1 MNNNKVK
8 KDLLKEYISFL
19 PKDYKIDNEAAK
31 KVFAVLF
38 WYSHQNDHQPFTIGQ
53 RQLADETMLSL
64 MTVNRAVNLL
74 TEKYKFVN
82 YQKGHLKQNST
93 YQILSPSIET
103 SIVPQMIKND
113 MVQREQ
119 MVQQNGTIKMIVD
132 GTINPTDNEEVICT
146 KVDQNGT
153 VPNTLGNFDEMVHKY
168 KYKLKYNTNIVKD
181 NNIDMLN
188 SSKDNK
194 EKVEKEMATLLE
206 EKLLE
211 RIEVMENNQEK
222 MATLLE
228 RLMDKSTLLTS
239 TKFEEKKNEEVKG
252 LKAKLSQLEE
262 IVGNQAR
269 EITHLNERLDKAG
282 KAFLELRKAIT
293 TSTPT
298 QVEEKKT
305 YATQP
310 TYSTNVDNSYSKEK
324 GEYVKAIKA
333 FYDFKRENKLEECRK
348 MVETL
353 QKLAQTGKLTDY
365 QLQKIEKCEEILGES
380 ERILKGWQ
388 DPLKYGYNGRM
399 NFSAYQS
406 KFYDI
411 LKKENFSEE
420 DFRELTK
427 VVKKIEVF
435 DHIPKEN
442 FNKIIDIYAN
452 TMAKDPERKKAYFTE
467 YYAFR
472 NAFRTMLGKG
482 DDEELIYKLCQKY
495 ADYLLTLRQVPR
507 EILRKAGL
515 EEVLLYSKGCWSD
528 EAIRWKWN
536 YEKKASTSL
545 QKEESGTTDHTEEEN
560 VSEGL
565 KTAKNEV
572 LTDVN
577 TAKISETKVEEPE
590 TTKEEVKSEVVENSP
605 VSLENVEGG
614 TTTHADQES
623 LSESLKSGKN
633 KDLTSVNSAYNP
645 PIKIE
650 EGRSTLFVPLNSS
663 VSEDDLIAKMLG
675 TK

>member
-1 MNNNKVK
+1 MSNNNKVK

-74 TEKYKFVN
+74 TEKYKYVN
-82 YQKGHLKQNST
+82 YQKGHLKVNST

-113 MVQREQ
+113 MVQRDQ

-132 GTINPTDNEEVICT
+132 GTINSTDNKEVICT
-146 KVDQNGT
+146 NVNQNGT
-153 VPNTLGNFDEMVHKY
+153 VPNTLGNFDGMVH
-168 KYKLKYNTNIVKD
+168 KYKLKYNLKYNTNNS
-181 NNIDMLN
+181 NNSNKHMSDISL
-188 SSKDNK
+188 K
-194 EKVEKEMATLLE
+194 EKVEKENSTLLE

-228 RLMDKSTLLTS
+228 RLMEKSTLPTS
-239 TKFEEKKNEEVKG
+239 TNFEEKKNEEVEG
-252 LKAKLSQLEE
+252 LKVKISQLEE
-262 IVGNQAR
+262 TIEKQAM

-282 KAFLELRKAIT
+282 KAFLQLRNSINS
-293 TSTPT
+293 TST

-305 YATQP
+305 YT
-310 TYSTNVDNSYSKEK
+310 TYSTNLENSFSKEK
-324 GEYVKAIKA
+324 GEYVEAIKA
-333 FYDFKRENKLEECRK
+333 FYDFKRENNLEECQK

-353 QKLAQTGKLTDY
+353 NKLAQTGKLTDY
-365 QLQKIEKCEEILGES
+365 QLQKVEKCEEILGEWGKANNQRYES
-380 ERILKGWQ
+380 
-388 DPLKYGYNGRM
+388 
-399 NFSAYQS
+399 NFSSYQS

-411 LKKENFSEE
+411 LKKEDFSEE
-420 DFRELTK
+420 DFKELTK
-427 VVKKIEVF
+427 VVKKIE
-435 DHIPKEN
+435 ILPNLPKEN
-442 FNKIIDIYAN
+442 FQKIIDIYAN

-467 YYAFR
+467 YYAYR

-495 ADYLLTLRQVPR
+495 SDYLLTFRQVPR
-507 EILRKAGL
+507 EILKKAGM
-515 EEVLLYSKGCWSD
+515 EDVLLYSKGCWSD
-528 EAIRWKWN
+528 EAIRWKLN
-536 YEKKASTSL
+536 YEQKASTSL
-545 QKEESGTTDHTEEEN
+545 ENTESGITDHTEEETR
-560 VSEGL
+560 SEGL
-565 KTAKNEV
+565 KTTKNKV

-577 TAKISETKVEEPE
+577 TTEISETKVEEPE
-590 TTKEEVKSEVVENSP
+590 TTKEEVENEVVENSP
-605 VSLENVEGG
+605 VSLESVEDG
-614 TTTHADQES
+614 TTTQDNAES

-633 KDLTSVNSAYNP
+633 KELTSVNSAYNP
-645 PIKIE
+645 PIRIE
-650 EGRSTLFVPLNSS
+650 EGRSTLFVPLNSN
-663 VSEDDLIAKMLG
+663 VSEDDLVAKMLG
-675 TK
+675 N

>member
-53 RQLADETMLSL
+53 RQLAEETMLSL

-74 TEKYKFVN
+74 TEKYNYVN
-82 YQKGHLKQNST
+82 YQKGHLKVNST

-113 MVQREQ
+113 MVQREE
-119 MVQQNGTIKMIVD
+119 MVQQNGTIKMIFD

-168 KYKLKYNTNIVKD
+168 KLKYNLKYNTNS
-181 NNIDMLN
+181 NNSNKHMSNISL
-188 SSKDNK
+188 K
-194 EKVEKEMATLLE
+194 EKVEKENSTLLE

-228 RLMDKSTLLTS
+228 RLMEKTNLPTSTL
-239 TKFEEKKNEEVKG
+239 EEKKNEEIEG
-252 LKAKLSQLEE
+252 LKAKVYQLEE
-262 IVGNQAR
+262 TVENQAR
-269 EITHLNERLDKAG
+269 EITHLNERIDKAG
-282 KAFLELRKAIT
+282 KAFLELRNSIKS
-293 TSTPT
+293 TST
-298 QVEEKKT
+298 QVEEKTT
-305 YATQP
+305 YTTQP
-310 TYSTNVDNSYSKEK
+310 TYSTNVDNSYNKEK

-333 FYDFKRENKLEECRK
+333 FYEFKRENKLEECQK

-353 QKLAQTGKLTDY
+353 QKLAQTGKLTEY
-365 QLQKIEKCEEILGES
+365 QLEKIEKCEEILGES
-380 ERILKGWQ
+380 ERIMRGWQ

-420 DFRELTK
+420 DFKELTD

-435 DHIPKEN
+435 DHIPKDK
-442 FNKIIDIYAN
+442 FNKIVEIYAN
-452 TMAKDPERKKAYFTE
+452 TMAKDTERKKVYFTE
-467 YYAFR
+467 YYAYR
-472 NAFRTMLGKG
+472 NAFRTMLQKG
-482 DDEELIYKLCQKY
+482 DDAELIYKLCQKY
-495 ADYLLTLRQVPR
+495 AEYLLTLRQVPR
-507 EILRKAGL
+507 EILRKAGM

-536 YEKKASTSL
+536 YEQKASTNL
-545 QKEESGTTDHTEEEN
+545 QKEESGITDHTEEEN

-577 TAKISETKVEEPE
+577 TTEISENKVEEPE
-590 TTKEEVKSEVVENSP
+590 TTKEEVKTEVTEKAST
-605 VSLENVEGG
+605 SLENVEGG

-623 LSESLKSGKN
+623 LSEGLKSGKN
-633 KDLTSVNSAYNP
+633 KELTSVNPAYNP
-645 PIKIE
+645 PIRIE
-650 EGRSTLFVPLNSS
+650 EGRSTLFVPLNSN

-675 TK
+675 NR

>member
-1 MNNNKVK
+1 MSNNNKVK

-19 PKDYKIDNEAAK
+19 PKDYKIENEAAK

-74 TEKYKFVN
+74 TEKYNYVN
-82 YQKGHLKQNST
+82 YQKGHLKVNST

-113 MVQREQ
+113 MVQTNQ
-119 MVQQNGTIKMIVD
+119 MVQQNGTIKMILD

-168 KYKLKYNTNIVKD
+168 KLKYNLKYNTNS
-181 NNIDMLN
+181 NNSNKHMSNISL
-188 SSKDNK
+188 K
-194 EKVEKEMATLLE
+194 EKVEKENSTLLE
-206 EKLLE
+206 EKLLG

-228 RLMDKSTLLTS
+228 RLLEKSTS
-239 TKFEEKKNEEVKG
+239 TNFEEKKNEEVEG
-252 LKAKLSQLEE
+252 LKAKISQLEE
-262 IVGNQAR
+262 TVEKQAE

-282 KAFLELRKAIT
+282 KAFLELRNSIKST

-298 QVEEKKT
+298 QVEEKTT
-305 YATQP
+305 YTQP

-333 FYDFKRENKLEECRK
+333 FYEFKREGKIDDCQK

-353 QKLAQTGKLTDY
+353 NKLAQTGKLTDY

-380 ERILKGWQ
+380 ERHLRRYTKLPEYPTIRLDFSDLQYKFYAILKRK
-388 DPLKYGYNGRM
+388 D
-399 NFSAYQS
+399 
-406 KFYDI
+406 
-411 LKKENFSEE
+411 FSEE
-420 DFRELTK
+420 DFKELTK
-427 VVKKIEVF
+427 VVKEIEEI
-435 DHIPKEN
+435 DHLPKEN
-442 FNKIIDIYAN
+442 FNKIIEIYTN
-452 TMAKDPERKKAYFTE
+452 LLTKEPERKKAYFTE
-467 YYAFR
+467 YYAYR
-472 NAFRTMLGKG
+472 QAFRTMLGKG
-482 DDEELIYKLCQKY
+482 EDEELIYKLCQKY
-495 ADYLLTLRQVPR
+495 SDYLLTFRQVPR
-507 EILRKAGL
+507 EILKKAGM
-515 EEVLLYSKGCWSD
+515 EEVLLFSKGCWSD

-536 YEKKASTSL
+536 YEQKASTSL
-545 QKEESGTTDHTEEEN
+545 ENVEGGTTDHTEEEN

-577 TAKISETKVEEPE
+577 TTEISE
-590 TTKEEVKSEVVENSP
+590 TTKEEVKNEVVENSP
-605 VSLENVEGG
+605 VSLQKEESG
-614 TTTHADQES
+614 TTTQDNAES
-623 LSESLKSGKN
+623 LSETLKSGKN
-633 KDLTSVNSAYNP
+633 EDLTSVNSAYNP
-645 PIKIE
+645 PIEIE
-650 EGRSTLFVPLNSS
+650 EGKSTLFIPLNSS
-663 VSEDDLIAKMLG
+663 VSEDDLVAKMLG
-675 TK
+675 NK

>member
-1 MNNNKVK
+1 MNNKVK

-74 TEKYKFVN
+74 AEKYNYVN
-82 YQKGHLKQNST
+82 YQKGHLKHNST

-103 SIVPQMIKND
+103 STVPQMIKND

-119 MVQQNGTIKMIVD
+119 MVQQNGTIKMILD
-132 GTINPTDNEEVICT
+132 GTINHTDNEEVICT

-168 KYKLKYNTNIVKD
+168 KLKYNLKYNTNS
-181 NNIDMLN
+181 NNSNKHMSNISL
-188 SSKDNK
+188 K
-194 EKVEKEMATLLE
+194 EKVEKENSTLLE

-228 RLMDKSTLLTS
+228 RLMEKSTLSTS
-239 TKFEEKKNEEVKG
+239 TFEEKKNEEVEDLKG
-252 LKAKLSQLEE
+252 KISQLEE
-262 IVGNQAR
+262 TVEKQA
-269 EITHLNERLDKAG
+269 EQITHLNERLDKAG
-282 KAFLELRKAIT
+282 KAFLELRNSIKST
-293 TSTPT
+293 TSTSTPT
-298 QVEEKKT
+298 QVEEKTT
-305 YATQP
+305 YTTQP
-310 TYSTNVDNSYSKEK
+310 TYSNNYSKEK
-324 GEYVKAIKA
+324 GEYVEAIKA
-333 FYDFKRENKLEECRK
+333 FYDFKREGKIEECRK

-365 QLQKIEKCEEILGES
+365 QLQKIEKCEEILGEWGKANNQRCES
-380 ERILKGWQ
+380 
-388 DPLKYGYNGRM
+388 
-399 NFSAYQS
+399 NFSTYQS

-411 LKKENFSEE
+411 LKKEDFKEE
-420 DFRELTK
+420 DFKELTK
-427 VVKKIEVF
+427 VVKEIEVL
-435 DHIPKEN
+435 DHLPKEN

-452 TMAKDPERKKAYFTE
+452 TMAKDPERKKAYFIE
-467 YYAFR
+467 YYAYR

-495 ADYLLTLRQVPR
+495 AEYLLTFRQLPR
-507 EILRKAGL
+507 EILKKAGM
-515 EEVLLYSKGCWSD
+515 EDVLLYSKGCWSD

-536 YEKKASTSL
+536 YEQKASTSL
-545 QKEESGTTDHTEEEN
+545 QKEEDGTTDHTEEETR
-560 VSEGL
+560 SEGL

-572 LTDVN
+572 LTNVN
-577 TAKISETKVEEPE
+577 TAEISETKVEEPE
-590 TTKEEVKSEVVENSP
+590 TTKEEVKTEVAENSP
-605 VSLENVEGG
+605 VSLENVEDG
-614 TTTHADQES
+614 TTAHADQES
-623 LSESLKSGKN
+623 LSEVLKSGKN
-633 KDLTSVNSAYNP
+633 EELTSVNSAYNP
-645 PIKIE
+645 PIRIE
-650 EGRSTLFVPLNSS
+650 EGKSTLFIPLNSN
-663 VSEDDLIAKMLG
+663 VSEDDLVAKMLG
-675 TK
+675 N